1 MFAGGAPARAGAVGG
16 VGIEQGAALRYAQEP
31 VITSRIYRD
40 GAFEKEVPFEPA
52 AVEACRA
59 AGDRRIWIDVVDPS
73 LQELALVQR
82 TLGLHELSVEDS
94 TRWGQRPKV
103 EFYPDYVFV
112 VLHGLRLG
120 AGDEL
125 VDSELHLFAGQK
137 FYLLTIRREPLFEFP
152 GAIARAGRTSAIA
165 HEGIGFH
172 LYLLL
177 DEVVDDYLD
186 VIDRLEDLADD
197 VEERVFRDDGA
208 SDLQEDLFRLKRR
221 VVRFRRAVAPMR
233 EVLDLLAEE
242 GDIVTPPLAPYYRD
256 VEDHVIRS
264 IELTD
269 NIRELL
275 SSALETR
282 LVQTSNRQNIVMKQL
297 SAWAAII
304 LIPTLVAGIYGM
316 NFRRMP
322 ELDWWL
328 GYPFAL
334 TVMGAT
340 ALVLFRVFRRRDWL

>member
-1 MFAGGAPARAGAVGG
+1 
-16 VGIEQGAALRYAQEP
+16 L
-31 VITSRIYRD
+31 ITSRIYRD
-40 GAFEKEVPFEPA
+40 GSFEKEGPFDPA
-52 AVEACRA
+52 AVDACRA
-59 AGDRRIWIDVVDPS
+59 AGDRRIWIDVVDPTSDELS
-73 LQELALVQR
+73 LLQR

-94 TRWGQRPKV
+94 ARWGQRPKV

-112 VLHGLRLG
+112 VLHGLQLG
-120 AGDEL
+120 GSDEL

-152 GAIARAGRTSAIA
+152 GAIARAGRGSAIA
-165 HEGIGFH
+165 DQGLGFH

-177 DEVVDDYLD
+177 DEVVDDYLN

-197 VEERVFRDDGA
+197 AEERVFRDE
-208 SDLQEDLFRLKRR
+208 SSSELQEDLFRLKRR
-221 VVRFRRAVAPMR
+221 VVRFRRRVAPMR
-233 EVLDLLAEE
+233 EVLDLLGEE

-256 VEDHVIRS
+256 VEDHVIRA

-282 LVQTSNRQNIVMKQL
+282 LVQTSNRQNVVMKQL

-304 LIPTLVAGIYGM
+304 LIPTLIAGIYGM
-316 NFRRMP
+316 NFEHMP
-322 ELDWWL
+322 ELDWRL

-334 TVMGAT
+334 AVMGAT